1 MKRINFILPSI
12 GKSGGVNVV
21 LKYATELKKI
31 GWDVLI
37 YVPQLE
43 YDLKRSY
50 WLKNKVRQIL
60 FTAKNIKVSTQ
71 YKDNKFIKFV
81 PTVSNKYI
89 RNADVTIAT
98 AWPTAFSV
106 NNLDLS
112 KGKKV
117 YFIQDYE
124 TWDNERLGKAS
135 YLLPLFH
142 ITIAGWIDKRLVQ
155 QLNCDPS
162 DVIFN
167 GIDTNFFKPQDN
179 KKISKHI
186 KCLML
191 YHTLPKKGINDG
203 IKAFELAKKKYPQLE
218 LNMFGIQNDPH
229 INAVEKY
236 YQNPSRKLLL
246 KLYQSSD
253 IFIFPSR
260 EEGWGLTP
268 IEAMSCGC
276 AVAGTN
282 VGCMLEIGE
291 NGVNALVSK
300 AGDINALSNNIKQLT
315 RNRKLREKIEENAR
329 ITAKKLSWNKSTKK
343 FNKILLDI
351 INQ

>member
-1 MKRINFILPSI
+1 
-12 GKSGGVNVV
+12 
-21 LKYATELKKI
+21 
-31 GWDVLI
+31 
-37 YVPQLE
+37 
-43 YDLKRSY
+43 
-50 WLKNKVRQIL
+50 
-60 FTAKNIKVSTQ
+60 
-71 YKDNKFIKFV
+71 
-81 PTVSNKYI
+81 
-89 RNADVTIAT
+89 
-98 AWPTAFSV
+98 
-106 NNLDLS
+106 
-112 KGKKV
+112 
-117 YFIQDYE
+117 
-124 TWDNERLGKAS
+124 
-135 YLLPLFH
+135 
-142 ITIAGWIDKRLVQ
+142 
-155 QLNCDPS
+155 
-162 DVIFN
+162 
-167 GIDTNFFKPQDN
+167 
-179 KKISKHI
+179 
-186 KCLML
+186 
-191 YHTLPKKGINDG
+191 
-203 IKAFELAKKKYPQLE
+203 
-218 LNMFGIQNDPH
+218 MFGIQNDPH